1 MEELTN
7 ARQAIA
13 NATALLELAVAQANG
28 TVVSIASAQLFKW
41 DGRSG

>member
-13 NATALLELAVAQANG
+13 HATALLELAVAQANG
-28 TVVSIASAQLFKW
+28 TVISIASAQQLKW
-41 DGRSG
+41 GGAVG